1 MKIKIITIFGTR
13 PEAIKMIPVIKK
25 LSENENFHVIVCVT
39 AQHRELLDSI
49 LQLFNIVPDYDLN
62 IMKKSQLLSEI
73 TSKSLAELDK
83 IIHTEKPD
91 MVLVHGDTNTTF
103 AGALAAFYNK
113 VKIGHVEAGLRTF
126 NKFEPFPEEMNRELV
141 SLLADLNF
149 APTFLAKQN
158 LINEGRKNIFVT
170 GNTAID
176 CINFTVKKNYVFEN
190 KILQNIDFENKKIV
204 VVTAHRR
211 ENLGQPLK
219 NICNAILRLSEN
231 KNLEFIYA
239 VHPNPN
245 VKNVVENILGNV
257 ENIHLLEP
265 LNLNDMHNL
274 LAKSFLVMT
283 DSGGLQEEAP
293 AFEKPVFILRDVT
306 ERSEGIDAGVLKLI
320 GTDEEKIIQAV
331 NDFVDNKLKFKT
343 TNPFGDGK
351 AAERICDAILFYFGR
366 GTKPEDFILKA

>member
-1 MKIKIITIFGTR
+1 MKIKIMTIFGTR

-49 LQLFNIVPDYDLN
+49 LKLFNIVPDYDLN

-73 TSKSLAELDK
+73 TSKSLVELDK
-83 IIHTEKPD
+83 IIRTENPD

-149 APTFLAKQN
+149 APTSLAKQN

-265 LNLNDMHNL
+265 LYLNDMHNL

-293 AFEKPVFILRDVT
+293 AFGKPVFVLRDVT

-351 AAERICDAILFYFGR
+351 AAERICDAILFYFGH
-366 GTKPEDFILKA
+366 GAKPKDFILKA

>member
-1 MKIKIITIFGTR
+1 MKIKIMTVFGTR

-49 LQLFNIVPDYDLN
+49 LQLFNIAANYDLN
-62 IMKKSQLLSEI
+62 IMKKSQLLAEI

-83 IIHTEKPD
+83 IIRMEKPD

-113 VKIGHVEAGLRTF
+113 VKVGHVEAGLRTF

-149 APTFLAKQN
+149 APTSLAKQN

-190 KILQNIDFENKKIV
+190 KILQNIDFENKKVV

-219 NICNAILRLSEN
+219 NICNAILKLSEN

-245 VKNVVENILGNV
+245 VKNVVENILSNV

-274 LAKSFLVMT
+274 LSKSFLVMT

-293 AFEKPVFILRDVT
+293 AFGKPVFVLRDVT

-320 GTDEEKIIQAV
+320 GTNEEKIIQAV
-331 NDFVDNKLKFKT
+331 NAFIDNKLKFKT

-351 AAERICDAILFYFGR
+351 AAERIRDAILFYFGR
-366 GTKPEDFILKA
+366 GTKPKDFILKA

>member
-1 MKIKIITIFGTR
+1 MKIKIMTVFGTR

-83 IIHTEKPD
+83 IIRTEKPD

-141 SLLADLNF
+141 SLIADLNF

-176 CINFTVKKNYVFEN
+176 CINFTVKKNYIFEN

-219 NICNAILRLSEN
+219 NICNAILRLSKN

-293 AFEKPVFILRDVT
+293 AFGKPVFVLRDVT

-331 NDFVDNKLKFKT
+331 NDFVDNKLKFKKI
-343 TNPFGDGK
+343 NPFGDGK
-351 AAERICDAILFYFGR
+351 AAERIRDAILFYFGR

>member
-1 MKIKIITIFGTR
+1 MKIKIMTIFGTR

-25 LSENENFHVIVCVT
+25 LSENENFHVIICVT

-83 IIHTEKPD
+83 IIRTEKPD

-113 VKIGHVEAGLRTF
+113 VKVGHVEAGLRTF

-149 APTFLAKQN
+149 APTYLAKQN

-219 NICNAILRLSEN
+219 NICNAILKLSEN

-293 AFEKPVFILRDVT
+293 AFGKPVFVLRDVT

-366 GTKPEDFILKA
+366 GAKPKDFILKA

>member
-1 MKIKIITIFGTR
+1 
-13 PEAIKMIPVIKK
+13 
-25 LSENENFHVIVCVT
+25 
-39 AQHRELLDSI
+39 
-49 LQLFNIVPDYDLN
+49 
-62 IMKKSQLLSEI
+62 MKKSQLLSEI

-83 IIHTEKPD
+83 IIRTEKPD

-103 AGALAAFYNK
+103 AGALTAFYNK

-219 NICNAILRLSEN
+219 NICNAILKLSEN

-293 AFEKPVFILRDVT
+293 AFGKPVFVLRDVT

-366 GTKPEDFILKA
+366 GAKPKDFILKA

>member
-1 MKIKIITIFGTR
+1 MKIKIMTIFGTR

-49 LQLFNIVPDYDLN
+49 LKLFNIVPDYDLN

-73 TSKSLAELDK
+73 TSKSLVELDK
-83 IIHTEKPD
+83 IIRTENPD

-149 APTFLAKQN
+149 APTSLAKQN

-293 AFEKPVFILRDVT
+293 AFGKPVFVLRDVT

-351 AAERICDAILFYFGR
+351 AAERICDAILFYFGH
-366 GTKPEDFILKA
+366 GAKPKDFILKA

>member
-1 MKIKIITIFGTR
+1 MKIKIMTVFGTR

-83 IIHTEKPD
+83 IIRTEKPD

-141 SLLADLNF
+141 SLLTDLNF
-149 APTFLAKQN
+149 APTSLAKQN

-219 NICNAILRLSEN
+219 NICNAILKLSKN

-293 AFEKPVFILRDVT
+293 AFAKPVFVLRDVT
-306 ERSEGIDAGVLKLI
+306 ERSEGINAGVLKLI

-351 AAERICDAILFYFGR
+351 AAERIRDAILFYFGR